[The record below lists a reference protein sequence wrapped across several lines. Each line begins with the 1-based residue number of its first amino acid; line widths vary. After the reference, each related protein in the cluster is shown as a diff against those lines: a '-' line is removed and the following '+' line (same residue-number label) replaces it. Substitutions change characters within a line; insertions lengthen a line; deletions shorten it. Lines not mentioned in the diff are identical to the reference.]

1 MSGPTIQL
9 GGISALPDI
18 STTNA
23 SNFGSTVEIS
33 NLDDF
38 DLGLLGNQR
47 KLAGTPPRTVSPGPS
62 SGPSELTLA
71 NDIEFV
77 NLEDTAST
85 MTIKP
90 PVNMGSSD
98 TIRIVRDVAAPKPE
112 APFVLGGGSREPSLQ
127 LNSGPQLSPN
137 HYNSPAP
144 AMSAPAPVAAAPVAE
159 PAKSWFSSMTGIGGS
174 SSSTDAAPSR
184 SWFGGSSSSAEPLLP
199 STPYLTPEQEQIK
212 KSEGLTMLERM
223 DRKGIGGTKMTA
235 ANTLEEINAEVAKRK
250 DSKGLEAS
258 LRFQRSMLT
267 TVVSGMEFLNNRYDP
282 LGLALDGLS
291 ENINENIEDY
301 DEIFEELY
309 DKYKDKTKVA
319 PEVRLIM
326 SLGLAAGM
334 THVTNTMFKSRMPG
348 MDDILRKNPDLARQM
363 AKAAAEQ
370 AVGPGFANFVGLA
383 SPGGGSRATPP
394 PAAPRPFQQATFQG
408 PTQQYDE
415 AFEDGM
421 HMNRDMNI
429 RNDDPRGDV
438 PVPTARRE
446 MRGPTGSGIDDILRT
461 LNAAGDASSRMVP
474 QPALDIEETGSV
486 ISGQTTETMRRNGI
500 SRKRKATVQPTG
512 ATLTLNV

>member
-1 MSGPTIQL
+1 MNSGPTIQL

-18 STTNA
+18 SARSA
-23 SNFGSTVEIS
+23 SNTGSTVEIS
-33 NLDDF
+33 NLNDF
-38 DLGLLGNQR
+38 DLGLLGNQH
-47 KLAGTPPRTVSPGPS
+47 KLAGTPPRSPGAVAIS
-62 SGPSELTLA
+62 SSSELTMA

-85 MTIKP
+85 FDLKP
-90 PVNMGSSD
+90 AANLGSSD
-98 TIRIVRDVAAPKPE
+98 TIRIVRDTAAP
-112 APFVLGGGSREPSLQ
+112 SREPTLQ
-127 LNSGPQLSPN
+127 LNAGPQISPN
-137 HYNSPAP
+137 TYNAPAP
-144 AMSAPAPVAAAPVAE
+144 AVAPASTSFVPTPE
-159 PAKSWFSSMTGIGGS
+159 PAKSSWIPSFSGIMGGS
-174 SSSTDAAPSR
+174 SSSSETAAPSR
-184 SWFGGSSSSAEPLLP
+184 SWFGGGSSSTESILAD
-199 STPYLTPEQEQIK
+199 SYLTPEQEQIK

-223 DRKGIGGTKMTA
+223 DRKGIGGNKMTA

-363 AKAAAEQ
+363 AQAAATQ
-370 AVGPGFANFVGLA
+370 AVGPGFANFVSLA
-383 SPGGGSRATPP
+383 SPAGGGSRAPP
-394 PAAPRPFQQATFQG
+394 APRPFQEAPVPQAQR
-408 PTQQYDE
+408 Y
-415 AFEDGM
+415 EDMYEPSLG
-421 HMNRDMNI
+421 MNRGANI
-429 RNDDPRGDV
+429 PNVDPRGDV
-438 PVPTARRE
+438 PTARRD
-446 MRGPTGSGIDDILRT
+446 MLGPSGVDDILRT
-461 LNAAGDASSRMVP
+461 LNAAGDGSERMVP
-474 QPALDIEETGSV
+474 QPAMDMDESGSV
-486 ISGQTTETMRRNGI
+486 GSGQTTETMRRNGVNRR
-500 SRKRKATVQPTG
+500 RKTTTQPTG